1 MKHAENNQGINAR
14 PLVAKSAGLTDTA
27 CRNAVCPVGK
37 KWVRFYDTEG
47 LYLEVSQS
55 SKRWF
60 YKYRRADRTETR
72 MALGIYP
79 VVSLKSAREGRT
91 DAKLKLRKGV
101 DPIWEMVEE
110 RLKKQQAQGE
120 TFEAYA
126 NAWYQHRSGD
136 WGVHHKTR
144 ERRNLDKDLIPWLGK
159 RPVGEITAPLLLSVL
174 RKIEDRG
181 ALDVAHRVLTTA
193 RGVFAYA
200 VASGK
205 ADRNCALDL
214 AEALKPHRGKHFG
227 AIIEPDR
234 FGELLL
240 VIDGYTGGPIVRAA
254 MKLAPLLFQRPTEL
268 RAAKWEEFDLDAG
281 MWRIPA
287 RRMKRRKQGKEEGP
301 DHFVPLPRQAV
312 EILTDLKCITGDVGF
327 LFPGERGRSRPISDS
342 TMRVALQSL
351 GYNSSVQTIHGY
363 RASARTMLDEQLEI
377 DVRLIEA
384 QLAHAVKDAN
394 GEAYNRAK
402 FLHQRK
408 VMMQKWADYL
418 DKLKADAA
426 HRMIRLAA

>member
-1 MKHAENNQGINAR
+1 MKHAESNQDINTRSLAG
-14 PLVAKSAGLTDTA
+14 KSVGLTDTA
-27 CRNAVCPVGK
+27 CRNAACPEGVK
-37 KWVRFYDTEG
+37 KVRLYDAEG
-47 LYLEVSQS
+47 LYLEVSRT

-72 MALGIYP
+72 MALGCYP
-79 VVSLKSAREGRT
+79 VVSLKTAREART
-91 DAKLKLRKGV
+91 DAKLKLRQGV
-101 DPIWEMVEE
+101 DPVWQKIEE
-110 RLKKQQAQGE
+110 RLQKVQAQGD
-120 TFEAYA
+120 TFEVFA
-126 NAWYQHRSGD
+126 NAWYKNRSVE
-136 WGVHHKTR
+136 WGVHHQTR

-159 RPVGEITAPLLLSVL
+159 RPVAEVTAPLLLSVL
-174 RKIEDRG
+174 KRIEDRG

-193 RGVFAYA
+193 RGVLAYA

-205 ADRNCALDL
+205 AERNCALDL
-214 AEALKPHRGKHFG
+214 KEALKPHRGRHFG

-234 FGELLL
+234 FGDLLL
-240 VIDGYTGGPIVRAA
+240 TVDAYTGGPIVRSA
-254 MKLAPLLFQRPTEL
+254 MKLAPMLFQRPTEL
-268 RAAKWEEFDLDAG
+268 RAAKWGEFDLDAG

-287 RRMKRRKQGKEEGP
+287 QRMKRRKKGKEEGA
-301 DHFVPLPRQAV
+301 DHFVPLPQQAV
-312 EILTDLKCITGDVGF
+312 EILKDLKCITGDDGF

-402 FLHQRK
+402 FLQQRK

-418 DKLKADAA
+418 DKLKSEAA
-426 HRMIRLAA
+426 GRMLRLAA